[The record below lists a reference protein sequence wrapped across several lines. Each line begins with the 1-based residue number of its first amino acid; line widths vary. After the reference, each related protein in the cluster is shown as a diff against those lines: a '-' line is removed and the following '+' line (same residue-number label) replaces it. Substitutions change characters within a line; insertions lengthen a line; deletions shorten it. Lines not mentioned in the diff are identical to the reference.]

1 MYAFYFVFDVLLY
14 LLYCHI
20 TYCLHN
26 IVSDHPVLLLLKI
39 DWLIDWLMSL
49 GCGLGA
55 PSLVLVWGLPSLGL
69 GSQNLDLGLG
79 FETPVSCSWSWSW
92 KSKYRSNSNSN
103 NQIYISAIREP
114 YYWSWSWSCDSLP
127 LFLVLVLELADL
139 VLYSRLLSHVGH
151 LLALGSWKSDSW
163 SCPWDVLSWSWY
175 WFWDSR
181 VLFLV

>member
-103 NQIYISAIREP
+103 NQIYIAPYASCSICLDLGLVIPYHYFWCCSWNSQTWSCSWGSWVTWVICSVLGLENQIHDLVRETS
-114 YYWSWSWSCDSLP
+114 WSWSWS
-127 LFLVLVLELADL
+127 
-139 VLYSRLLSHVGH
+139 
-151 LLALGSWKSDSW
+151 
-163 SCPWDVLSWSWY
+163 